1 MMDPFYVF
9 SPMYIY
15 MPNTAGNRSL
25 RFLMN
30 AFGELIGLPVFFLP
44 YTISL
49 VLKGNPPAYS
59 HFVLPPTSIHTHAH
73 HVARKEV
80 SSPMTSHVLWSH
92 SNHHP
97 QFQKPPFPAPFPT
110 GLKKNLNLIVF
121 SLLSHSLPR
130 CSFHIL
136 STLVWGVPVRLDY
149 VQNLLPKIIYMDH
162 WPRNDQHSPTRLPF
176 SSKQTIFHAHFPSH
190 HMTWIPIC
198 QHTWTKKES
207 NTCIP
212 ILFNVPFFPQTML
225 CSPSFSDHI
234 PSFYLNDFS
243 LW

>member
-1 MMDPFYVF
+1 MFFHLCTYTCQILQAVDHSDSLWMLLVSWLVCLF
-9 SPMYIY
+9 SFCPTQLVWSWREI
-15 MPNTAGNRSL
+15 L
-25 RFLMN
+25 Q
-30 AFGELIGLPVFFLP
+30 LIPILFCPQ
-44 YTISL
+44 
-49 VLKGNPPAYS
+49 PAYTPMLTT
-59 HFVLPPTSIHTHAH
+59 LPGKRSRLPW
-73 HVARKEV
+73 
-80 SSPMTSHVLWSH
+80 PHVLWSH

-130 CSFHIL
+130 CSFHML

-149 VQNLLPKIIYMDH
+149 VQNPLPKIIYMDH

-190 HMTWIPIC
+190 HMTWLPIC

-207 NTCIP
+207 NTFIP

>member
-1 MMDPFYVF
+1 MDPFYVF

-15 MPNTAGNRSL
+15 MPNTAGDRSL

-80 SSPMTSHVLWSH
+80 SSPMTSHVLRSH

-136 STLVWGVPVRLDY
+136 FEGCRCDLTMCKIYFPKSFIWTIGPAMTSIPQHDY
-149 VQNLLPKIIYMDH
+149 LLVQN
-162 WPRNDQHSPTRLPF
+162 RL
-176 SSKQTIFHAHFPSH
+176 
-190 HMTWIPIC
+190 
-198 QHTWTKKES
+198 
-207 NTCIP
+207 
-212 ILFNVPFFPQTML
+212 FFML
-225 CSPSFSDHI
+225 I
-234 PSFYLNDFS
+234 S
-243 LW
+243 LVTT